1 MEQVTWKSVLWK
13 LFERIRYE
21 TLLNFFCSIKQKQ
34 KRNGETTLKI
44 EVGGGGSRDITEIA
58 KTG

>member
-21 TLLNFFCSIKQKQ
+21 ILLSFFCSIKQKLE
-34 KRNGETTLKI
+34 KKWRNNAKDRD
-44 EVGGGGSRDITEIA
+44 GGSRDITEIA

>member
-21 TLLNFFCSIKQKQ
+21 ILLSFFCSIKQKLE
-34 KRNGETTLKI
+34 KNGETTLKI
-44 EVGGGGSRDITEIA
+44 EMAGLEI
-58 KTG
+58 